1 MKSCKCCKRNKE
13 STGMFGDI
21 TKEMEAMFYSHNG
34 LSLVAVVDAK
44 GTIISYMANFCDN
57 TVIIKEEKSIKE
69 KTLKAIT
76 EAIAIKRQSNEC
88 AKIMGFEYSSC
99 FFLKRSTSTLIIY
112 EFVPNVELVLIF
124 EMDSLDSL
132 FFNPNKYI
140 TTNESTLVALIKKFA
155 DKPK

>member
-13 STGMFGDI
+13 STGLFGDT
-21 TKEMEAMFYSHNG
+21 TKEMEAIFYSHNG
-34 LSLVAVVDAK
+34 LSLAAIVDAK
-44 GTIISYMANFCDN
+44 GVIISYMANYCDN
-57 TVIIKEEKSIKE
+57 TVIAKEEKSPKE
-69 KTLKAIT
+69 KTIRAIT
-76 EAIAIKRQSNEC
+76 EAIALKRQSNEC

-99 FFLKRSTSTLIIY
+99 FFLKRATSTLIIY

-124 EMDSLDSL
+124 EMDTLDSL